1 MGHGYKKLNILGLHI
16 TNSTYEEIIKKI
28 KEHISQKQKYL
39 IHNVNPYILLEAMK
53 NQSFYKM
60 LSSFSDLYL
69 DGIGLFLA
77 SKLLYGKNSFKEK
90 ITGTDLYPYL
100 FRLAD
105 KNKYKIFLWGGSDLA
120 NQKIT
125 DVISLNYPRINLI
138 ANFSRNFSDLN
149 YIKSQINI
157 NSPEMVFIGL
167 GSPIQEKIAY
177 DLFQSCDVKFIICV
191 GSGLDYMSGTYK
203 RAPLF
208 FQKIGL
214 EWFYRLLFNPIRY
227 WKRYLIGIPLFIYRI
242 IKLKVEYSFSNNFKK
257 DI

>member
-1 MGHGYKKLNILGLHI
+1 MTEKLNII
-16 TNSTYEEIIKKI
+16 DIPFTNATYVEISEKVAEKI
-28 KEHISQKQKYL
+28 LFNKKYL
-39 IHNVNPYILLEAMK
+39 VHNINAYILLESLK
-53 NQSFYKM
+53 KESFRKV
-60 LSSFSDLYL
+60 LLSFSDLYI
-69 DGIGLFLA
+69 DGIGIYLA
-77 SKLLYGKNSFKEK
+77 GKLLFGKNEFKQQ

-257 DI
+257 AI